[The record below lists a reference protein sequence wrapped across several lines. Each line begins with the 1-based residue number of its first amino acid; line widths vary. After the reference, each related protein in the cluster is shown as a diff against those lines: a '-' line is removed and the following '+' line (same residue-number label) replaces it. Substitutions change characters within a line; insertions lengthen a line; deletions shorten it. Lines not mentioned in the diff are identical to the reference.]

1 MTLPTSGNPNAV
13 NQVAAEHAA
22 TNRVP
27 RHIAF
32 IMDGNGRWAEAQGLP
47 RVEGHRRGAETVRVM
62 TESCAELGVEAIT
75 LYCLSSENWKRPESE
90 LKFLMELLE
99 VYLVEQRS
107 ILREQD
113 IRLQVIGRRDR
124 LPSAVIREMDE
135 TIRMSAGN
143 RRMTLVLAID
153 YGGRAEIAMA
163 VKSIAQSVVEGKL
176 SLESIDEDTVSAALD
191 TTGIPDPDLLIRT
204 GGEMRVSNFLLW
216 QISYTELWVTEKAWP
231 EFGRADLMDAIN
243 DFVGRSRRFGGL

>member
-1 MTLPTSGNPNAV
+1 
-13 NQVAAEHAA
+13 
-22 TNRVP
+22 
-27 RHIAF
+27 
-32 IMDGNGRWAEAQGLP
+32 MDGNGRWAEAQGLP